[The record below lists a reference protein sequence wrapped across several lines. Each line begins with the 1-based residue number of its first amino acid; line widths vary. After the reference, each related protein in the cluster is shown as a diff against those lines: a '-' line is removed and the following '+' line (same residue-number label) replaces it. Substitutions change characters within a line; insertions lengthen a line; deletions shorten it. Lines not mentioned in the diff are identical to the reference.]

1 MSTPGIIAN
10 NTFLETEGDTARA
23 FLRAVSRGYEDAVK
37 NPREAAEILCAAA
50 PELDPE
56 LAAASQEYLADQ
68 YQADAARWGYI
79 DPARWNAFYGW
90 LNENQLLDT
99 QIPENAGFS
108 NDYLPQ

>member
-1 MSTPGIIAN
+1 MRMRSKIPGRPQKFSARRPLSWIPSWWRPAR
-10 NTFLETEGDTARA
+10 NTW
-23 FLRAVSRGYEDAVK
+23 
-37 NPREAAEILCAAA
+37 
-50 PELDPE
+50 
-56 LAAASQEYLADQ
+56 ADK

-90 LNENQLLDT
+90 LNENQLLVT